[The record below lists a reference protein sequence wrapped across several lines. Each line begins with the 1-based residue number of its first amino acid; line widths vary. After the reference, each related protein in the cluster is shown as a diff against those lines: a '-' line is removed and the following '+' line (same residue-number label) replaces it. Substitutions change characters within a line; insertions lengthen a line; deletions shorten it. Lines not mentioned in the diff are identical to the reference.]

1 MHHPPTGARGSC
13 VFDRDFTSCSRA
25 SSCAFFTLNIKTAV
39 TQTVRVFLFESLCLL
54 HVNFH
59 VFFSAHPPAGWC
71 KCSLMETC
79 LKKPHQI
86 IEQPKVCGHPVYAPA
101 VLLLWRRLQG
111 FLPTSF
117 TCLTSLSPLIIFLV
131 ALLLWRAAQ
140 VLTTQGLVTHSSHFS
155 FLFFCKNITV
165 WFTTGPSLGSY
176 FETSVTASCFPTGSL
191 GAVLV
196 LLSIIS
202 SGNFSFHLRHV
213 GLQLVLLWK
222 RCSLRI

>member
-1 MHHPPTGARGSC
+1 MSSSRKLSRLLLSPSTCWLVQMFPDGDVLKKTTSDHWTAKSMW
-13 VFDRDFTSCSRA
+13 TSCLC
-25 SSCAFFTLNIKTAV
+25 SSCSPALTASAGISSH
-39 TQTVRVFLFESLCLL
+39 QL
-54 HVNFH
+54 HV
-59 VFFSAHPPAGWC
+59 SD
-71 KCSLMETC
+71 
-79 LKKPHQI
+79 I
-86 IEQPKVCGHPVYAPA
+86 IESTDN
-101 VLLLWRRLQG
+101 
-111 FLPTSF
+111 FLGCTF
-117 TCLTSLSPLIIFLV
+117 T
-131 ALLLWRAAQ
+131 WRAAQ

>member
-1 MHHPPTGARGSC
+1 MSSSRKLSRLLLSPPTCWLVQMFPDGD
-13 VFDRDFTSCSRA
+13 V
-25 SSCAFFTLNIKTAV
+25 
-39 TQTVRVFLFESLCLL
+39 
-54 HVNFH
+54 
-59 VFFSAHPPAGWC
+59 
-71 KCSLMETC
+71 

-101 VLLLWRRLQG
+101 VLLLWQRLQG

-117 TCLTSLSPLIIFLV
+117 TCLTSLSPLLIFLV

-202 SGNFSFHLRHV
+202 SGNFSFHLHHV